1 MEREFAF
8 DGAGSHL
15 AANSV
20 PYTDTLSSTP
30 TGLSQAIL
38 SSLSNF
44 TKDWHQVYNFQN
56 LV

>member
-8 DGAGSHL
+8 DRAESLLDG
-15 AANSV
+15 NSV

-30 TGLSQAIL
+30 TGLSQATL
-38 SSLSNF
+38 SSLWNF